1 VCQTVLDS
9 CRLARR
15 LSALDEMFS
24 FLEARLP
31 GGAADDEAAFCVKL
45 AAEEL
50 FSNMVRHG
58 DGHGDH
64 ILLELEVTEPRIFF
78 RLTDYDVE
86 PFDPRSVPA
95 PRLDA
100 PVEERKPGGLGLH
113 LVKSVVDRV
122 TYEYRDREMRV
133 SAEKQRRR

>member
-1 VCQTVLDS
+1 
-9 CRLARR
+9 
-15 LSALDEMFS
+15 
-24 FLEARLP
+24 
-31 GGAADDEAAFCVKL
+31 
-45 AAEEL
+45 
-50 FSNMVRHG
+50 
-58 DGHGDH
+58 
-64 ILLELEVTEPRIFF
+64 
-78 RLTDYDVE
+78 
-86 PFDPRSVPA
+86 VPA